1 MNYNDYYQQVKND
14 AIAAIDEQFDC
25 GYWDGDTQ
33 WDVVYDNLFV
43 DDSVTG
49 NGSGSYFFNAAKA
62 REAVADAIW
71 DEKILDALSMIS
83 VDGDAI
89 AQYLRDNDAE
99 SLDVCIRCAMLSEV
113 YDEIE
118 DYFSDRVEEHFSKR
132 VCDCE

>member
-25 GYWDGDTQ
+25 GYWDGDTE

-43 DDSVTG
+43 DDAVTG

-62 REAVADAIW
+62 REAVSDAIW
-71 DEKILDALSMIS
+71 DKKILNALSEVGVS
-83 VDGDAI
+83 GDRI

-113 YDEIE
+113 YNEIE
-118 DYFSDRVEEHFSKR
+118 KHFSDRVY
-132 VCDCE
+132 DCE

>member
-25 GYWDGDTQ
+25 GYWDGDTE

-43 DDSVTG
+43 DDGVTG

-71 DEKILDALSMIS
+71 DEKILNALSEIGIS
-83 VDGDAI
+83 GDRI

-113 YDEIE
+113 YGEIE
-118 DYFSDRVEEHFSKR
+118 EHFSDRVS
-132 VCDCE
+132 DCE

>member
-14 AIAAIDEQFDC
+14 AIEAIDEQFDC

-43 DDSVTG
+43 DDAVTG

-71 DEKILDALSMIS
+71 DDKILDTLSEIGIS
-83 VDGDAI
+83 GDRI

-113 YDEIE
+113 YGEIE
-118 DYFSDRVEEHFSKR
+118 EHFSDRVSE
-132 VCDCE
+132 CE

>member
-25 GYWDGDTQ
+25 GYWDGDTE

-43 DDSVTG
+43 DDGVTG

-71 DEKILDALSMIS
+71 DEKILDTLSELGIS
-83 VDGDAI
+83 GDRI
-89 AQYLRDNDAE
+89 AQYLRDGDAE
-99 SLDVCIRCAMLSEV
+99 SLDVCIRCAMLGEV
-113 YDEIE
+113 YSEIE
-118 DYFSDRVEEHFSKR
+118 EHFSDRVSE
-132 VCDCE
+132 CE

>member
-25 GYWDGDTQ
+25 GYWDGDTE
-33 WDVVYDNLFV
+33 WDVVCDNIFV
-43 DDSVTG
+43 DDGVTG

-71 DEKILDALSMIS
+71 DEKILNALSELGIS
-83 VDGDAI
+83 GDRI

-99 SLDVCIRCAMLSEV
+99 SLDVCIRCAMLGEV
-113 YDEIE
+113 YGEIE
-118 DYFSDRVEEHFSKR
+118 GYFSDRVY
-132 VCDCE
+132 DCE

>member
-14 AIAAIDEQFDC
+14 AIAAIDEQFDY
-25 GYWDGDTQ
+25 GYWDGDTE

-43 DDSVTG
+43 DDGVTG

-71 DEKILDALSMIS
+71 DEKILDALSGIG

-113 YDEIE
+113 YSELE
-118 DYFSDRVEEHFSKR
+118 EHFSDRV
-132 VCDCE
+132 CDYE

>member
-25 GYWDGDTQ
+25 GYWDGDTE
-33 WDVVYDNLFV
+33 WDVVYDNIFV
-43 DDSVTG
+43 DDGVTG

-71 DEKILDALSMIS
+71 DEKILNALSEIGIS
-83 VDGDAI
+83 GDRI

-113 YDEIE
+113 YGEIE
-118 DYFSDRVEEHFSKR
+118 EHFSDRVSDYE
-132 VCDCE
+132 

>member
-14 AIAAIDEQFDC
+14 AITAIDEQFDY

-43 DDSVTG
+43 DDAVTG

-71 DEKILDALSMIS
+71 DDKILDALSEIGIS
-83 VDGDAI
+83 GDRI

-113 YDEIE
+113 YGEIE
-118 DYFSDRVEEHFSKR
+118 EHFSDRVSE
-132 VCDCE
+132 CE

>member
-25 GYWDGDTQ
+25 GYWDGNTE
-33 WDVVYDNLFV
+33 WDVVYYDNLLV
-43 DDSVTG
+43 NDGVTG

-71 DEKILDALSMIS
+71 DKKVLNALSEIGIS
-83 VDGDAI
+83 GDRI

-99 SLDVCIRCAMLSEV
+99 SLDVCIRCAMLGEV
-113 YDEIE
+113 YGEIE
-118 DYFSDRVEEHFSKR
+118 EHFSDRVS
-132 VCDCE
+132 DCE

>member
-14 AIAAIDEQFDC
+14 AITAIDEQFDC
-25 GYWDGDTQ
+25 GYWDGDTE

-43 DDSVTG
+43 DDGVTG

-71 DEKILDALSMIS
+71 DEKILDVLSEFGIS
-83 VDGDAI
+83 GDRI

-99 SLDVCIRCAMLSEV
+99 SLDVFIRCAMLGEV
-113 YDEIE
+113 YGEIE
-118 DYFSDRVEEHFSKR
+118 GYFSDRVSE
-132 VCDCE
+132 CE

>member
-14 AIAAIDEQFDC
+14 AIEAIDEQFDC
-25 GYWDGDTQ
+25 GYWDSDTQ

-43 DDSVTG
+43 DDAVTG

-71 DEKILDALSMIS
+71 DDKILDALSEIGIS
-83 VDGDAI
+83 GDRI

-113 YDEIE
+113 YGEIE
-118 DYFSDRVEEHFSKR
+118 EHFSDRVSE
-132 VCDCE
+132 CE

>member
-25 GYWDGDTQ
+25 GYWDGDTE
-33 WDVVYDNLFV
+33 WDVVYDNIFV
-43 DDSVTG
+43 DDAVTG

-71 DEKILDALSMIS
+71 DEKILNALSEIGIS
-83 VDGDAI
+83 GDRI

-113 YDEIE
+113 YGEIE
-118 DYFSDRVEEHFSKR
+118 EHFSDRVS
-132 VCDCE
+132 DCE

>member
-25 GYWDGDTQ
+25 GYWDGDTE

-43 DDSVTG
+43 DDAVTG

-71 DEKILDALSMIS
+71 DKKILNALSEIGVS
-83 VDGDAI
+83 GDRI

-113 YDEIE
+113 YNEIE
-118 DYFSDRVEEHFSKR
+118 KHFSDRVY
-132 VCDCE
+132 DCE

>member
-14 AIAAIDEQFDC
+14 AIDAIDEQFDC
-25 GYWDGDTQ
+25 GYWDSDTE

-43 DDSVTG
+43 DDGVTG

-71 DEKILDALSMIS
+71 DEKILDALSEIGIS
-83 VDGDAI
+83 GDRI

-99 SLDVCIRCAMLSEV
+99 SLDVCIRCAMLGEV
-113 YDEIE
+113 YSEIE
-118 DYFSDRVEEHFSKR
+118 GYFSDRVSE
-132 VCDCE
+132 CE

>member
-14 AIAAIDEQFDC
+14 AIAAIDEQFKN
-25 GYWDGDTQ
+25 GYWDSDTE

-62 REAVADAIW
+62 REAIADAIW
-71 DEKILDALSMIS
+71 DQRILDTLEQIGCDS
-83 VDGDAI
+83 DAI
-89 AQYLRDNDAE
+89 AQYLRDDDPE
-99 SLDVCIRCAMLSEV
+99 SLDVCIRCAMLGEV

-118 DYFSDRVEEHFSKR
+118 NYFSDCVNADE
-132 VCDCE
+132 